1 MKSGLAALVI
11 AMIELKEAKLPIK
24 GTIRLLAT
32 AGEEV
37 GQRGAEILAKE
48 GYMKN
53 VAALIIGEPS
63 GYRIAYAN
71 KGELD
76 ITLTSKGKAAH
87 SSMPKLGNNAV
98 AHLLAILNRLQAQI
112 QQATANLT
120 SPDLGETIF
129 NVDVIHGGD
138 QVNAIPALATAK
150 INIRTIPEFA
160 NTKILQIFK
169 DTIAAYNENTNGH
182 IEMNLEMQTSPIL
195 GDPEADLVKIAQKV
209 GRPYLQATNYSAE
222 TLNDMQAAAKA
233 TGIAFSPTEI
243 VTVGVSGATDAGKLL
258 ADQPQGATYLVFG
271 PGNETAHQD
280 NEYVSQQMYLNFIE
294 IYQKML
300 LTYFNHS

>member
-1 MKSGLAALVI
+1 MEENRKLLILKDLVAIKTENNNEIMVARYLKQLCDLAGIFNEILPINDDRANFVAEIGDGQPVVVLSGHMDTVIADPKSWQTDPFELTPKGDRLYGRGATDMKSGLAALVI
-11 AMIELKEAKLPIK
+11 AMIELKEANVQIN

-37 GQRGAEILAKE
+37 GQQGAEILTKE

-53 VAALIIGEPS
+53 VAALVIGEPS

-98 AHLLAILNRLQAQI
+98 AHLLAILNRLQAQV

-120 SPDLGETIF
+120 SPDLGETLF
-129 NVDVIHGGD
+129 NIDVIHGGE

-160 NTKILQIFK
+160 NAKILQIFQ
-169 DTIAAYNENTNGH
+169 DTIAAYNENTAGH
-182 IEMNLEMQTSPIL
+182 IEMTVEMQTSPIL
-195 GDPEADLVKIAQKV
+195 GDP
-209 GRPYLQATNYSAE
+209 
-222 TLNDMQAAAKA
+222 KA
-233 TGIAFSPTEI
+233 TW
-243 VTVGVSGATDAGKLL
+243 
-258 ADQPQGATYLVFG
+258 
-271 PGNETAHQD
+271 
-280 NEYVSQQMYLNFIE
+280 
-294 IYQKML
+294 
-300 LTYFNHS
+300 